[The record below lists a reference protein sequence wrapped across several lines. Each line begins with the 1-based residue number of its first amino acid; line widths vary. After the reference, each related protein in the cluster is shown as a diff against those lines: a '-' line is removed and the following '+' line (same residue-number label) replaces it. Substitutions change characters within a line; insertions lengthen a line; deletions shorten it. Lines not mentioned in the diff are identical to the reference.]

1 MEEKKK
7 MINFIIGFAAGIAIS
22 LIIFC
27 GYMKRIFTGYL
38 NLDLMEGKVGL
49 RMTDYPKDKFG
60 FALFKIESQKN
71 SSPI

>member
-1 MEEKKK
+1 MV
-7 MINFIIGFAAGIAIS
+7 NFIIGFIVGCIIS
-22 LIIFC
+22 LIIFY

-38 NLDLMEGKVGL
+38 HLDLMEGKVGL
-49 RMTDYPKDKFG
+49 RMTDYPREGYG